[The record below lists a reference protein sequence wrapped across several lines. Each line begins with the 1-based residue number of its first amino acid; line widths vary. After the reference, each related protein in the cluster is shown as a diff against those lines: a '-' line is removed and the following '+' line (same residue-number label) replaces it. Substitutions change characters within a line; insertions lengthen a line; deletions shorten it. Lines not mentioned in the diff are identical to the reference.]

1 LVNGTNCKN
10 IEQYGYQLH
19 QIHYTRIIALPS
31 PPHLQIV
38 RINPI
43 LLLKAPA
50 KQIRSLDR
58 RNSLRRKVRPRLDI
72 STRSVVLVL
81 LVNHI
86 ISALRVIPPR
96 PSLRLHNV
104 AEVAVLEDDSGVWS
118 PWATQHSRVG
128 AVSAGDVD
136 LVEDVDASVVLG
148 VAAVGGDVAGANGL
162 DVDLVEPGDS
172 SLTKDEVDGSV
183 DEGFGVDL
191 TTVVGENGVL
201 VAGELAAVEPLI
213 CLLCAD
219 CKRLSVLTELASR
232 VGDVQ
237 VVESDIW

>member
-1 LVNGTNCKN
+1 MVNEIDCKN
-10 IEQYGYQLH
+10 TEQYEYQLH
-19 QIHYTRIIALPS
+19 QIHYTRIIAPPS

-38 RINPI
+38 RINPV
-43 LLLKAPA
+43 LLLKAPT

-58 RNSLRRKVRPRLDI
+58 RNGLRRKVRSRLNI
-72 STRSVVLVL
+72 STRSIVLVF

-86 ISALRVIPPR
+86 ISALRVVPSR

-104 AEVAVLEDDSGVWS
+104 AEVAVLENDSGVRS
-118 PWATQHSRVG
+118 PRAAQHSRVG
-128 AVSAGDVD
+128 AVGAGDVD

-148 VAAVGGDVAGANGL
+148 VAAVGGDVAGADGL

-191 TTVVGENGVL
+191 TTVVGKNGVL
-201 VAGELAAVEPLI
+201 VAGELAAVETLV

-219 CKRLSVLTELASR
+219 CKRLSVLTGLASR